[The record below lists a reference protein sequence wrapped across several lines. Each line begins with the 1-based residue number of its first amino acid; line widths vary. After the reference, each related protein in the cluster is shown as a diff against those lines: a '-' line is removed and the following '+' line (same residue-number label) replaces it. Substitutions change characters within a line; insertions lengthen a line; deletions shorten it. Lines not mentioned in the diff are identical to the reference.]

1 MRFDTTKETEF
12 YSKPFKFSYSSINK
26 LLYAPYLFYKDYILG
41 DREIKTDKHLIEG
54 KLIHCLLFEPE
65 NINEKFNVSPSKV
78 PTDSVRN
85 VLIKLKGFKLEQSDF
100 LSQDPD
106 WKTSILEALKIENLY
121 QSLKEDDKR
130 LEKIMTADNKSY
142 WDFLSNSVLDVIDS
156 DTLAKCQEQ
165 VDIIK
170 NNGQV
175 MSLLSDKQ
183 TDFELDPL
191 KVYKERKLDY
201 DISSKPFGLKGIIDY
216 YKIDSLSKTVTIC
229 DLKTTSKT
237 ISDFHESIE
246 FYNYWLQA
254 AIYSKL
260 VYENLPPA
268 DQPNYQINFKFIVID
283 KYNQVYVFDVSDN
296 TMANWMDK
304 LSIVLE
310 QVQYHYEN
318 RKYNLPFAFLTKNVI
333 L

>member
-1 MRFDTTKETEF
+1 MKFDTTKETEF
-12 YSKPFKFSYSSINK
+12 YSKPFKFSYSSLNK

-41 DREIKTDKHLIEG
+41 DRELKTDKHLIEG
-54 KLIHCLLFEPE
+54 RLIHCLLFEPE
-65 NINEKFNVSPSKV
+65 NLKEKFNISPSKV
-78 PTDSVRN
+78 PTDSVKN
-85 VLIKLKGFKLEQSDF
+85 VLIKLKSFKVQQSDF
-100 LSQDPD
+100 LSLDSE
-106 WKTSILEALKIENLY
+106 WKNLILEALKIENLY
-121 QSLKEDDKR
+121 QSLKEDEKR
-130 LEKIMTADNKSY
+130 LEKIMTSENKVY
-142 WDFLSNSVLDVIDS
+142 WDFLSSTVLDTIDS

-191 KVYKERKLDY
+191 QVYKEKALDY
-201 DISSKPFGLKGIIDY
+201 AIPSKPFGLKGIVDY
-216 YKIDSLSKTVTIC
+216 YKIDGLSKTVTIC

-237 ISDFHESIE
+237 IVDFPESIE

-254 AIYSKL
+254 AMYSKL
-260 VYENLPPA
+260 VYENLKPEEKE
-268 DQPNYQINFKFIVID
+268 NYKINFKFIVID
-283 KYNQVYVFDVSDN
+283 KYNQVYVFGVSEN

-304 LSIVLE
+304 FSIVLE
-310 QVQYHYEN
+310 QAQYHYEN
-318 RKYNLPFAFLTKNVI
+318 RKYNLPFEFLTKTII